1 MIKNIVFDWSGTLSN
16 DLQQVYD
23 TVMKVFDYFGIDQI
37 SLDDFRDSYTL
48 PYMVHARMFGIKAS
62 KEEVDAV
69 FARHFRNAGFPKPI
83 HGAEKTLQFLKS
95 SGKKMIVLSSHNPVF
110 LEEEENRFFGSAHYF
125 DGVFGDVQDKV
136 RGIAPILKS
145 VNFDLQETIIVGDTE
160 HDINAG
166 HSAGIKTAAVLSGYR
181 SRKHLEG
188 AKPDFIVKD
197 VTELP
202 GLRIF

>member
-1 MIKNIVFDWSGTLSN
+1 MIRNIVFDWSGTISN
-16 DLQQVYD
+16 DLQQVYE
-23 TVMKVFDYFGIDQI
+23 TVMKMFDHFGIGRI
-37 SLDDFRDSYTL
+37 SLDEFRDSYTL

-69 FARHFRNAGFPKPI
+69 FAQNFRNAGFPNPI
-83 HGAEKTLQFLKS
+83 PGAEKTLQSFKL
-95 SGKKMIVLSSHNPVF
+95 SGKRMIVLSSHNQMF
-110 LEEEENRFFGSAHYF
+110 LEEEAKRFFGNASYF
-125 DGVFGDVQDKV
+125 GSLFGDVQDKI

-145 VNFDLQETIIVGDTE
+145 VSFDPKETLLVGDTE

-166 HSAGIKTAAVLSGYR
+166 RSAGIKTAAVLSGYR
-181 SRKHLEG
+181 SRKHLEE
-188 AKPDFIVKD
+188 AKPDFIIKN